1 MQMDEFLEMLG
12 GAADRL
18 DNADLRPALRAA
30 GNQFGDEVAGNFQRQ
45 EDSSGN
51 PWAPHAPLT
60 IALHGVHPLLRLS
73 YAMYRAATDLDA
85 AAAVSLLEDR
95 KITIGIDGNEIPYA
109 WKQDEG
115 AGRIPAREFF
125 YLNGDSVER
134 VGDVIEEAGFDVV
147 NSYVFPG

>member
-1 MQMDEFLEMLG
+1 MKMDEFLTML
-12 GAADRL
+12 ATASDRL
-18 DNADLRPALRAA
+18 DKADFRPALRAA
-30 GNQFGDEVAGNFQRQ
+30 GEQFSDEVAGNFLRE
-45 EDSSGN
+45 EDSDGN

-85 AAAVSLLEDR
+85 ATALQLLEDR
-95 KITIGIDGNEIPYA
+95 KITIGIDGNQIPYA

-125 YLNGDSVER
+125 YLSGDSVER
-134 VGDVIEEAGFDVV
+134 VGEAIEEAGFDVV
-147 NSYVFPG
+147 NSYVFPD